1 MDALTNSKL
10 IFMIMKNYWM
20 MLVLFFCFLT
30 AFAQEMNVSGT
41 VTGQDGFPLPGVSII
56 VVGTTN
62 GTQTDF
68 DGHYSIMAST
78 GQVLRFSYIG
88 QKTVERTIG
97 TAPTIN
103 IQMEDDAQA
112 LDEVVVT
119 GVAGA
124 TSRKKLSVTVAK
136 VGGNDIQEVV
146 ATSAASALQG
156 KVSGVSVNNLGQPGQ
171 GANIILRGST
181 NFYGSQEPLVILD
194 GVFVENGLQDINVDD
209 IESMEIVKGASASSL
224 YGSRAGNG
232 VIVITTKRGKEGK
245 TEVTLRNEIGFTKLT
260 NFVTTNQSHP
270 YKLASDWQSF
280 AGQYTKFEG
289 VMYPDNFQSILAA
302 AGHPMATIGG
312 RTIDD
317 DGYSD
322 NPYGVYNDFQDL
334 IFKEGLTRTMY
345 GSISQGSSKGNVFFS
360 FEDFDYEGVL
370 KLIEGYQRNS
380 YRLNASYQINDW
392 LKFSTSNLFINVN
405 DSSPVDND
413 DFYRII
419 MRLSPDAN
427 LLATNPDGQPYYF
440 KPDPWENEID
450 NPLYSLYNTDIK
462 STQQRFLGGYNL
474 NVKLTSWLN
483 ADLEYTFES
492 DNYRYSD
499 NNKFDSFQDDGSEI
513 GFGYSKG
520 SLYKSSSYS
529 LAQKAQATLNFAKE
543 VGELELKG
551 KLSYLNE
558 DIKYESFYSQGTDY
572 LYPGIPSLDNFD
584 SDNLISG
591 SDFSQTIAQNFFA
604 IGGLVFKDRYILDGL
619 YRKDGSS
626 LFGENY
632 KWNDYYRLSG
642 AYRLSEDF
650 KIPGVDEFKINFAIG
665 TAGQRPGFEWQY
677 EQIEINNGSLDT
689 DRIKGNPDLR
699 PSLTEEMEVGANL
712 SMFNGRLNFEGAY
725 SQQKT
730 SDQFMLVS
738 LFPPANE
745 GKNRQWQNVGDLEAN
760 TYEASLNATVI
771 SNKNFSW
778 NLGLNFA
785 TTENVITKLNAPE
798 QQVGSQDL
806 FLLRE
811 GIEFGTMWGR
821 VFVEDLETMTQQLP
835 DGGSITDYV
844 VNSDGVVVLANT
856 IGTSDEAPII
866 KVDEDDI
873 PVFEEIG
880 NQNAD
885 FRAGI
890 NSTFKYKN
898 LSLYML
904 WDWKQGGDVY
914 NKNRQWLT
922 ISNRT
927 DIVDQSN
934 KPDSE
939 KKTTIYYGNLYDTNN
954 NNKFWVEDGTF
965 VKLREA
971 SLSYRLP
978 KKALDHLDF
987 FNEIKLSLIG
997 RNLLTFSK
1005 YTGWDPEVNS
1015 YSDDTSQYFSVD
1027 YGVYP
1032 VQTSYSLSIQLKF

>member
-1 MDALTNSKL
+1 MKTKLNGLLTL
-10 IFMIMKNYWM
+10 
-20 MLVLFFCFLT
+20 LL
-30 AFAQEMNVSGT
+30 AFVVHISYAQDKTISGT
-41 VTGQDGFPLPGVSII
+41 VTDSDGLPLPGVNI
-56 VVGTTN
+56 VVQGTTT

-68 DGHYSIMAST
+68 DGNYVISASEGDT
-78 GQVLRFSYIG
+78 LLFTYIG
-88 QKTVERTIG
+88 QRPASRVVG
-97 TAPTIN
+97 SGN
-103 IQMEDDAQA
+103 VVNVQMEADTQA

-136 VGGNDIQEVV
+136 VGGDDIQEVV

-156 KVSGVSVNNLGQPGQ
+156 KVSGVSVNNLGQPGA

-194 GVFVENGLQDINVDD
+194 GVFVESGLQDINVDD

-289 VMYPDNFQSILAA
+289 ITYPDNFQSVLAA
-302 AGHPMATIGG
+302 PGHPMATSGG
-312 RTIDD
+312 RSIDD

-334 IFKEGLTRTMY
+334 IFRDGLTRTMY
-345 GSISQGSSKGNVFFS
+345 GSVSQGSEKGNVFFS

-380 YRLNASYQINDW
+380 YRLNANYQINDW
-392 LKFSTSNLFINVN
+392 LKFSASNLFVNIN
-405 DSSPVDND
+405 DSSPVNNN
-413 DFYRII
+413 DFYRIV
-419 MRLSPDAN
+419 MRLSPDSN

-450 NPLYSLYNTDIK
+450 NPLYSLYNTDRT

-474 NVKLTSWLN
+474 NVKFTSWLN

-492 DNYRYSD
+492 DNYRYTN
-499 NNKFDSFQDDGSEI
+499 NNKYESFQDDGSDI

-520 SLYKSSSYS
+520 SLYKSSRNS

-543 VGELELKG
+543 VGEFELKG

-558 DIKYESFYSQGTDY
+558 DIRTESFYSQGTDY

-591 SDFSQTIAQNFFA
+591 SGFSQTIAQNFFA
-604 IGGLVFKDRYILDGL
+604 IGGVVFKDRYIVDGL
-619 YRKDGSS
+619 YRRDGSS

-632 KWNDYYRLSG
+632 KWNDYYRVSG

-650 KIPGVDEFKINFAIG
+650 NIPGVDEFKINFAMG
-665 TAGQRPGFEWQY
+665 TAGQRPGFSWQY
-677 EQIEINNGSLDT
+677 EQVAISNGSLST
-689 DRIKGNPDLR
+689 NRIKGNPNLR
-699 PSLTEEMEVGANL
+699 PSLTEEMEIGANL

-725 SQQKT
+725 SKQKT

-745 GKNRQWQNVGDLEAN
+745 GKNRQWQNVGDLEAD
-760 TYEASLNATVI
+760 TYEASLNATLV
-771 SNKNFSW
+771 SNENFSW

-785 TTENVITKLNAPE
+785 TTKNVITKLNAPE
-798 QQVGSQDL
+798 QQVGPEDL

-811 GIEFGTMWGR
+811 DIEFGTMWGR
-821 VFVEDLETMTQQLP
+821 VFVEDLETMAQQLP
-835 DGGSITDYV
+835 TGGSIGDYA

-856 IGTSDEAPII
+856 IGTADEAPII
-866 KVDEDDI
+866 KVDENDI

-890 NSTFKYKN
+890 NSTFRYKN

-927 DIVDQSN
+927 DIVDQTG
-934 KPDSE
+934 KPDEE
-939 KKTTIYYGNLYDTNN
+939 KKTTIYYGNLYDTNS

-971 SLSYRLP
+971 SISYRMP
-978 KKALDHLDF
+978 QTVLDRLDF
-987 FNEIKLSLIG
+987 FNEIKFSLIG
-997 RNLLTFSK
+997 RNLLTFSE
-1005 YTGWDPEVNS
+1005 YAGWDPEVNAFS
-1015 YSDDTSQYFSVD
+1015 SDTSQYFSVD

-1032 VQTSYSLSIQLKF
+1032 VQTSYSLSVQLKF